1 MSRIHKAD
9 IKDYSGAF
17 LGLTLT
23 GIAMMLLGLTLA
35 AI

>member
-1 MSRIHKAD
+1 MSRLHKTD

-23 GIAMMLLGLTLA
+23 GIAMMVLGLVLA

>member
-1 MSRIHKAD
+1 MSKIHKAD
-9 IKDYSGAF
+9 AKDYSGAF

-23 GIAMMLLGLTLA
+23 GIAMMVLGLVLA